1 MDIKVFFHKPT
12 FTLTY
17 IAYDQETKDAVVIDP
32 VIDYNANSASYSY
45 EATKEV
51 VEFLQNES
59 LNLHYIIETHAHAD
73 HISGAPY
80 VKEKFPQAKT
90 MIHENIK
97 SVQEVFKGVLNIGSL
112 KTDGSQFDHLT
123 KDNELIE
130 AGSLKIKTIATPGH
144 TPACA
149 CFLINDEALFSGDAI
164 FMPDYGTGRCDFP
177 KGSATDLY
185 NSVMN
190 KLYMLPDHLKYYTGH
205 DYQPGGREL
214 MYQSTIGASKA
225 NNVRLTAETTEAEFV
240 AAREKRDAELDV
252 PKLLLP
258 SIQLNINA
266 GLFPEPEDNG
276 TMYLKLPFTKA

>member
-1 MDIKVFFHKPT
+1 
-12 FTLTY
+12 
-17 IAYDQETKDAVVIDP
+17 
-32 VIDYNANSASYSY
+32 
-45 EATKEV
+45 
-51 VEFLQNES
+51 
-59 LNLHYIIETHAHAD
+59 
-73 HISGAPY
+73 
-80 VKEKFPQAKT
+80 
-90 MIHENIK
+90 
-97 SVQEVFKGVLNIGSL
+97 
-112 KTDGSQFDHLT
+112 
-123 KDNELIE
+123 
-130 AGSLKIKTIATPGH
+130 
-144 TPACA
+144 
-149 CFLINDEALFSGDAI
+149 
-164 FMPDYGTGRCDFP
+164 MPDYGTGRCDFP